1 MKRLSSYV
9 RDHKYILFLLVF
21 WPIQLVWYQ
30 CMRIF
35 TADMDVVLFQS
46 SLDGHIPFC
55 EWFVIPY
62 VMWYPFIALITL
74 LALRSG
80 KEAFWQT
87 QAFVV
92 GCTWI
97 PMIFITLVPNGIP
110 LTLRPDFEALG
121 RSNLLIDMVKL
132 IYVGDHP
139 PRNCMPSMHVSLS
152 LGLFFAVLKN
162 KKLKGKWGLKTAVG
176 VIAVLISLSTVFI
189 KQHSVLDLFAGTG
202 VALFVLALISLCE
215 RFVFKN
221 K

>member
-21 WPIQLVWYQ
+21 WPIQLSWYQ
-30 CMRIF
+30 VMRIIS
-35 TADMDVVLFQS
+35 ADMDVVLFQS
-46 SLDGHIPFC
+46 PLDGYIPFC

-62 VMWYPFIALITL
+62 VMWYFLIAFVTYLS
-74 LALRSG
+74 LRSG

-92 GCTWI
+92 GCLWL

-162 KKLKGKWGLKTAVG
+162 KKLKGKWGLKSAVG
-176 VIAVLISLSTVFI
+176 VLAILISLSTVFI

-202 VALFVLALISLCE
+202 VALFVLLLVSLGE
-215 RFVFKN
+215 RLVFKN
-221 K
+221 

>member
-9 RDHKYILFLLVF
+9 REHKYTLFLLVF
-21 WPIQLVWYQ
+21 WPIQLTWYQ
-30 CMRIF
+30 SMRIF
-35 TADMDVVLFQS
+35 SADMDVVLFQS
-46 SLDGHIPFC
+46 PLDACIPFC

-62 VMWYPFIALITL
+62 VMWYPFIALITFL
-74 LALRSG
+74 SLRSG
-80 KEAFWQT
+80 RKAFWQT

-92 GCTWI
+92 GCLWL

-110 LTLRPDFEALG
+110 YSLQPDFAALG
-121 RSNLLIDMVKL
+121 RSNLLIDTVKL
-132 IYVGDHP
+132 IYAGDYP

-152 LGLFFAVLKN
+152 LGLFFAVMKN
-162 KKLKGKWGLKTAVG
+162 KGLKGKWALKLAVF

-202 VALFVLALISLCE
+202 VALFVLVVVSIGE
-215 RFVFKN
+215 RFIFK